1 VNDTPSAPA
10 ARRVVL
16 YALMSLD
23 GFADDP
29 GRSDWLA
36 DTGTGIGEFLAAT
49 IATQDAVLLGRRTY
63 EMWAPYWPTAQVQP
77 FADFINST
85 PKHVFVSSARELE
98 WAQSIRVAE
107 PAAPYVA
114 ALKARTG
121 GDIGIHGSLSLA
133 RTLLAADLV
142 DEIRIVLAP
151 SLAGHGTR
159 LFGDDDKLHRFEL
172 VESGRSGGCVLLHYR
187 NRS

>member
-1 VNDTPSAPA
+1 MKDAPA
-10 ARRVVL
+10 APTTRRVVL

-29 GRSDWLA
+29 GRSEWLV
-36 DTGTGIGEFLAAT
+36 DTGTMIGDFLAET

-63 EMWAPYWPTAQVQP
+63 EMWASYWPTAQALP

-85 PKHVFVSSARELE
+85 PKHVFASSPRELE
-98 WAQSIRVAE
+98 WTQSMRVAE

-114 ALKARTG
+114 ALKTRSG

-142 DEIRIVLAP
+142 DALRIVLAP
-151 SLAGHGTR
+151 SLAGHGKK
-159 LFGDDDKLHRFEL
+159 LFGDDDTVHRFEL
-172 VESGRSGGCVLLHYR
+172 VESERSGGCLLLHYR
-187 NRS
+187 SRR